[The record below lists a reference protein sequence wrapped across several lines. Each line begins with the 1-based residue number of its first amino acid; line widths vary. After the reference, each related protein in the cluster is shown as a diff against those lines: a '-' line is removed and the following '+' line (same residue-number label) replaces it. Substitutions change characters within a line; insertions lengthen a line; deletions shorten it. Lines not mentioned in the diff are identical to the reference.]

1 MRAGWAICK
10 RELRSFFVSPVA
22 YALLTAWLLCCGGN
36 YGFVASIYSSQ
47 PATGGSDNPLTLF
60 FGGTLLFFL
69 PLLVFIPIMTMRL
82 LAQERA
88 EGTLEALMTT
98 PVSDRAVV
106 LGKYG
111 AALIFWAALWAPTL
125 IYVWITSRFGDVD
138 LGVVASSYVGVMAV
152 GGFYLAIGVL
162 MSALA
167 PNQVVAA
174 TLTFLVLVLLF
185 GLGIMQFQTLDVTR
199 DIFSYISI
207 WTHMQDFAKGVIDTR
222 ALIFDATAAALMIF
236 LAIRSLEWRRLSS

>member
-22 YALLTAWLLCCGGN
+22 YALLVSWLLCCGGN
-36 YGFVASIYSSQ
+36 YGFVASIFSSQ
-47 PATGGSDNPLTLF
+47 PSAGGSDNPLTMF

-82 LAQERA
+82 LAQERS
-88 EGTLEALMTT
+88 EGTLEALLTT
-98 PVSDRAVV
+98 AVSERAVV
-106 LGKYG
+106 LGKY
-111 AALIFWAALWAPTL
+111 AAAMIFWAALWAPTL

-138 LGVVASSYVGVMAV
+138 LGVVAASYLGVLAV
-152 GGFYLAIGVL
+152 GAFYVAIGVL
-162 MSALA
+162 MSAVA

-185 GLGIMQFQTLDVTR
+185 GLGIYQFNSFDLTR
-199 DIFSYISI
+199 DVLSYISI
-207 WTHMQDFAKGVIDTR
+207 WSHMQDFAKGVVDTR
-222 ALIFDATAAALMIF
+222 ALLFDASAAGLMIF
-236 LAIRSLEWRRLSS
+236 LAIRALEWRRLTS